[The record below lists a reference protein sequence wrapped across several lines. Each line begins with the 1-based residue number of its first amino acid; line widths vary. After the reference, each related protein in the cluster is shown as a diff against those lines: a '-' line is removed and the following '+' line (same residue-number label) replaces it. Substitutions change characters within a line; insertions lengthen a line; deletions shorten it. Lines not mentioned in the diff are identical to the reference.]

1 MTEKSTEDT
10 LGDLGSPGRTLTG
23 RVGETGAD
31 LGKLT
36 ITELCWGW
44 RGTLRFGKSLSWVM
58 VGKGKIGHVNSG
70 ESSSGWVGA
79 VSSSNS

>member
-1 MTEKSTEDT
+1 MKLGFANMTEKSTEDT

-36 ITELCWGW
+36 ITELC
-44 RGTLRFGKSLSWVM
+44 
-58 VGKGKIGHVNSG
+58 
-70 ESSSGWVGA
+70 
-79 VSSSNS
+79 

>member
-10 LGDLGSPGRTLTG
+10 LSDLGSPGRIVTD
-23 RVGETGAD
+23 RVGETDGD

-44 RGTLRFGKSLSWVM
+44 RGTLRFG
-58 VGKGKIGHVNSG
+58 
-70 ESSSGWVGA
+70 
-79 VSSSNS
+79 